1 MSSQNI
7 IVKKIESIA
16 DNANYEAC
24 YDPDYKTSLESY
36 GYAKI
41 ALDLAR
47 KIKTGAIKAIKSSK
61 DLIAVCDT
69 LESYNACRT
78 LGARGTEH
86 SISELIDLRSTILEI
101 EKDNSKTNERS

>member
-1 MSSQNI
+1 MFSPNI

-47 KIKTGAIKAIKSSK
+47 KIKTGAIKSSK
-61 DLIAVCDT
+61 DLTAVCDT

-86 SISELIDLRSTILEI
+86 SISELRDLRSTILEI
-101 EKDNSKTNERS
+101 EKDNSKTYERS